1 MNTRVEPCPTAATV
15 SAYER
20 LRSHCLEAR
29 PRVAGA
35 LGLSVLLRY
44 GMLAWAHACV
54 PARQAKRPPA
64 AVRLETARAPA
75 PLHED
80 IIDVMVSMTMS
91 CSRSAHSG
99 ARPA

>member
-1 MNTRVEPCPTAATV
+1 MKTRVEPCPTAPTV

-29 PRVAGA
+29 PRIAGE
-35 LGLSVLLRY
+35 LGLSVLLRH
-44 GMLAWAHACV
+44 GMLAWIHACM
-54 PARQAKRPPA
+54 PALQAKRPPA
-64 AVRLETARAPA
+64 SAPVDTACVPS

-80 IIDVMVSMTMS
+80 IIDVMVSMAMS

-99 ARPA
+99 ARPT